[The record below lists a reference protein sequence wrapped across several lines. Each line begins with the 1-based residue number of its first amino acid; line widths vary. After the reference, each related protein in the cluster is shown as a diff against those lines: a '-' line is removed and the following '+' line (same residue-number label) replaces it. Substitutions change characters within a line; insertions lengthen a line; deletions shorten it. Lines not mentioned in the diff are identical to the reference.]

1 MPDDTVSVS
10 SSSNRKEKGRLG
22 ARCPERRSAASIRLT
37 GGAWIRERQ
46 PLP

>member
-10 SSSNRKEKGRLG
+10 SRSSRKEKGRLG
-22 ARCPERRSAASIRLT
+22 ARCPERCSAASIRLT
-37 GGAWIRERQ
+37 GGAWISKRQ